1 MEKIN
6 LGYSLKNIPIPGKES
21 YMKNMLGMI
30 ESFLRR
36 IRWKAYW
43 FNQKDTNTAKKET
56 YGFNSENVPP
66 TDDQLSGF
74 ENDLYEMANG
84 IQFRRVQNPFL
95 QKLSADT
102 RKINASNEV
111 YVPADKTTNLYKVPP
126 DEYKKLLNDNITA
139 NYKKASTTAKTRID
153 REAKKIAKRL
163 DLEDRIEQYAEKDAF
178 ITLKDH
184 KENFENNPKC
194 RLLNPAKS
202 EIGVISS
209 QLLKRINNDLRETLT
224 VRQWKNSSEVLNFFS
239 NIQQRD
245 TRKFVQFDIVEF
257 YPSISERL
265 LSDAL
270 NFAKRHVQISSRE
283 IEIIQHARKS
293 LLFQDGDVWVKKNGS
308 LFDVTMGSFDGAEVC
323 DLIGLFLLS
332 ELKQKFSALDLGL
345 YRDDGLGAYDN
356 LPGPETERLKKKIVQ
371 LFSANGLKITIEF
384 NMNRVNFLDATLDM
398 PSGKYWPYRK
408 PNDNPLYINKNSNHP
423 PTITKQLPGMVE
435 QRISS
440 ISCDEN
446 EFNKVKDVYQ
456 KALKDSGFDE
466 DINFKAATPRRRHT
480 RTRKTIW
487 FNPPYNAAVET
498 DIGRKFIS
506 IVKKHFHD
514 KHKYYKIFNKN
525 TLKISYSCT
534 PNMKSIIAKHNKKV
548 LSQPSTVDNGNHCNC
563 HRANKDNCPLNGE
576 CTKGALVYHADV
588 TARALTR
595 RYLGATEPMWK
606 KRFGN
611 HKSSFANPVRKF
623 ETCLSKYIWNLK
635 EQNIPFEIKW
645 ALHKQSFPYQCGTR
659 KCDIC
664 LSEKLEILRG
674 DPKLLINKRS
684 EIMNKCRHKL
694 KFKLYAVK

>member
-6 LGYSLKNIPIPGKES
+6 LGYSLKNIPVPGKES
-21 YMKNMLGMI
+21 YMKNMLNMI

-36 IRWKAYW
+36 VRWKAYW
-43 FNQKDTNTAKKET
+43 FNQRDVNPTAKET

-74 ENDLYEMANG
+74 ENDIYEMANG

-95 QKLSADT
+95 QKLATDA
-102 RKINASNEV
+102 RKINASKEV

-126 DEYKKLLNDNITA
+126 DEYKKLLSDNITA
-139 NYKKASTTAKTRID
+139 NYKKANKTVKTRID
-153 REAKKIAKRL
+153 REAKKIAKKL
-163 DLEDRIEQYAEKDAF
+163 DLDDRIEQYAEKDAF

-209 QLLKRINNDLRETLT
+209 QLLKRINNDLRGTLT
-224 VRQWKNSSEVLNFFS
+224 VQQWKNSTDVLNFFN
-239 NIQQRD
+239 NIQHRD
-245 TRKFVQFDIVEF
+245 THKFVQFDIVEF

-270 NFAKRHVQISSRE
+270 NFAKQHVDIPSRE

-323 DLIGLFLLS
+323 DLIGLYLLS

-345 YRDDGLGAYDN
+345 YRDDGLGTYET
-356 LPGPETERLKKKIVQ
+356 LPGPEAERLKKKIVQ
-371 LFSANGLKITIEF
+371 LFNANGLKITITF

-408 PNDNPLYINKNSNHP
+408 PNDHPLYINKNSNHP
-423 PTITKQLPGMVE
+423 PTITKRLPAMVE

-440 ISCDEN
+440 ISCDET

-456 KALKDSGFDE
+456 KALKDSGFDD
-466 DINFKAATPRRRHT
+466 DIEFKAATPRRRHT

-487 FNPPYNAAVET
+487 FNPPYNASVET
-498 DIGRKFIS
+498 DIGRKFIN

-514 KHKYYKIFNKN
+514 KHKYYKILNKN

-548 LSQPSTVDNGNHCNC
+548 LSQPATVDNDNHCNC
-563 HRANKDNCPLNGE
+563 PVADKPNCPLDGE

-588 TARALTR
+588 SARALTR

-606 KRFGN
+606 KRYAN
-611 HKSSFANPVRKF
+611 HRTSFSNPVRKS
-623 ETCLSKYIWNLK
+623 ETCLSKYIWKLK
-635 EQNIPFEIKW
+635 EQNIPFQIKW
-645 ALHKQSFPYQCGTR
+645 SLHKQSFPYQCGTR

-664 LSEKLEILRG
+664 LCEKYEILRG
-674 DPKLLINKRS
+674 DPKLLLNKRS

-694 KFKLYAVK
+694 KYKLCAVK